1 MIRVVLIED
10 HGLVRTGYRM
20 ILQEAVDMEVVGEAE
35 DGEAGLQLI
44 RQQKPDVVVCDL
56 HLPGLS
62 GLDVTERVIKA
73 QYGCNV
79 VIVSMQTDG
88 PMPRRLLDAGAK
100 GYISKACPGEE
111 LLNAIRDVSRG
122 KRYLGADIARNLAMA
137 AVNGDSSPFDQLMP
151 REVAVARLLVRG
163 SRGKDIAEQ
172 LSLSAKTVSTHKT
185 RLYEKLE
192 INDLASL
199 TRLASRYGLL
209 EPES

>member
-44 RQQKPDVVVCDL
+44 RQQKPVVVCDL

-137 AVNGDSSPFDQLMP
+137 AVNGDSSPFDQLTP
-151 REVAVARLLVRG
+151 RELAVARLLVRG

>member
-137 AVNGDSSPFDQLMP
+137 AVNGDSSPFDQLTP
-151 REVAVARLLVRG
+151 RELAVASLLVRG